1 MLYSF
6 ENDNSNCTLLLMACV
21 VLVLVLVLVIKF
33 ILFGAKIAF
42 KYMRTTCKEH
52 GIYTSSIYS
61 FV

>member
-6 ENDNSNCTLLLMACV
+6 ENDNSNCTLLLMASV
-21 VLVLVLVLVIKF
+21 VLVLVLVIKF

-52 GIYTSSIYS
+52 GIYTS